1 MPAGVESDQTLL
13 TLSKP
18 GIVVIGCDGDF
29 TLNARHFQAYH
40 QIGVTERVF
49 ATENT
54 AVTLHAARAHAVKEL
69 AAASVAEAVAQ
80 GRHAAETA
88 KYTEAIKV
96 MIGLHGW

>member
-18 GIVVIGCDGDF
+18 DVVVVGCDGDF
-29 TLNARHFQAYH
+29 VLSGRNFQAYH

-54 AVTLHAARAHAVKEL
+54 AATLHAARAHAVKDL
-69 AAASVAEAVAQ
+69 ALASDAEALAHE
-80 GRHAAETA
+80 RHDAEQA

-96 MIGLHGW
+96 MINLHGW